1 MFSLHY
7 FEIESQVTGK
17 LMVVQWLNFR
27 FGGPRY
33 VVGISST
40 FPDYSSPSSVAH
52 IDKSEK
58 VPPKADTDSRFPTV
72 SDSGKM
78 QPPDRNVL

>member
-17 LMVVQWLNFR
+17 LMVVQLLNFSS
-27 FGGPRY
+27 GGPRY
-33 VVGISST
+33 VVGIPST
-40 FPDYSSPSSVAH
+40 FPSCSWPSSVTH

-58 VPPKADTDSRFPTV
+58 ASPNADTDSRLPTL
-72 SDSGKM
+72 SDSRKM
-78 QPPDRNVL
+78 QPPNRNVS